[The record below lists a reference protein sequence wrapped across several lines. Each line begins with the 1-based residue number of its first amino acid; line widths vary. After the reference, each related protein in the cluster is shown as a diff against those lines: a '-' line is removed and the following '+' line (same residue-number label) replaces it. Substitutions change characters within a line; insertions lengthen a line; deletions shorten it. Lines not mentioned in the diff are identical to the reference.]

1 MANWI
6 SSKLKAAETLLQQ
19 ALLSLSLSNLMFID
33 QQAADSLRKNER
45 PYADELNVDTPTKSE
60 GIVPLKDQLKKKP
73 QENNDYNGKLRSDP
87 NFSTLNSKETEISSA
102 PKPSPKPKS
111 STLMDSDWTELLG
124 TPNQS
129 TSSVVNRS
137 NGGSVIRGLRKDGK
151 RRGSSGANVLVSE
164 VKRNQ
169 KSSGNG
175 SSVLKSGWKSR
186 EESKFKGKAGDG
198 EESSS
203 SDSLGRSSSV
213 DVQSDGKYL
222 EGREIDRNETGVKL
236 VGESKNE
243 RNEENGR
250 HFESKGVSSEDSSPL
265 NQTVEM
271 KSVLEKVDVV
281 SDVKMRMDNVQG
293 RLRNTIKEK
302 QKSVASSRSSVSDDL
317 KRGSSST
324 IDLSS
329 DSDSDSG
336 STSDSESENERRE
349 KKKRREKILAEKLAA
364 RAVEA
369 IKERENVVARLEGEK
384 QSLEKILEDRAKQQ
398 AQEASDLQ
406 TTMMETLD
414 AVDLEKQ
421 KHNNTRREALERLA
435 KLEASD
441 LQTTMMETL
450 DAVDLEKQKHN
461 NTRREALERLAKL
474 ELMRL
479 FVVTKGQKFLQ
490 TANADLARSLATVQW
505 NLEVQVNWVA
515 EIREQIELKEATCEE
530 IKRRISNSHQTG
542 TSLKQLAASKGME
555 FEREILEAEYSLI
568 ADKVI
573 QLQDKAKKLEA
584 NIEITKKEMEE
595 PTEVETELK
604 QRLGQMTDHLIQKQA
619 QVEALSSE
627 KATLL
632 FRIEAVSRF
641 LDENKTMLADSVS
654 TSSRDLESGRW
665 ELSESNWGPLFH
677 DRMRSGRK
685 HLGSLLQQLDAIF
698 LAGQVFLRRNSR
710 AKVWSL
716 VYLVCL
722 HFWVIYIFMS
732 HSRESNG
739 VKSGAV
745 ISLENINNTAGV

>member
-1 MANWI
+1 MATWI

-19 ALLSLSLSNLMFID
+19 ID

-45 PYADELNVDTPTKSE
+45 PYADELNVETPTKSE

-73 QENNDYNGKLRSDP
+73 QENNDYHGKLRSDP
-87 NFSTLNSKETEISSA
+87 NFSTKENEISSA

-111 STLMDSDWTELLG
+111 STLTDSDWTELLG
-124 TPNQS
+124 TPNQNA
-129 TSSVVNRS
+129 SSAVNRS
-137 NGGSVIRGLRKDGK
+137 NGRSVIRGLRKDGK
-151 RRGSSGANVLVSE
+151 RRGSSGPNVLVSE

-169 KSSGNG
+169 KSSGSG
-175 SSVLKSGWKSR
+175 SSVSKPG
-186 EESKFKGKAGDG
+186 EESKFKGKAGGDG

-236 VGESKNE
+236 IGELKNE
-243 RNEENGR
+243 GNEENGR
-250 HFESKGVSSEDSSPL
+250 HFDSKGVSSEDSSPS
-265 NQTVEM
+265 NQTVET
-271 KSVLEKVDVV
+271 KAVLEKADVV
-281 SDVKMRMDNVQG
+281 SDVKTRMDNGQS

-336 STSDSESENERRE
+336 SGSTSDSESENERVE
-349 KKKRREKILAEKLAA
+349 KKRRREKILAEKLAA

-406 TTMMETLD
+406 TSMMETLD

-421 KHNNTRREALERLA
+421 KHNNTRREALARLA
-435 KLEASD
+435 KLE
-441 LQTTMMETL
+441 
-450 DAVDLEKQKHN
+450 
-461 NTRREALERLAKL
+461 
-474 ELMRL
+474 
-479 FVVTKGQKFLQ
+479 

-515 EIREQIELKEATCEE
+515 DIREQIELKEATCEE

-555 FEREILEAEYSLI
+555 FEREILEAEYSFI

-632 FRIEAVSRF
+632 FRIEAVSRL
-641 LDENKTMLADSVS
+641 LDENKTMLVDSMS

-665 ELSESNWGPLFH
+665 ELSESKWGPLFH

-739 VKSGAV
+739 AKSGAV
-745 ISLENINNTAGV
+745 ISLENINNPAGE

>member
-1 MANWI
+1 MATWI

-19 ALLSLSLSNLMFID
+19 ID

-45 PYADELNVDTPTKSE
+45 PYADELNVETPTKSE

-87 NFSTLNSKETEISSA
+87 NFSTKENEISSA

-111 STLMDSDWTELLG
+111 STLTDSDWTELLG
-124 TPNQS
+124 TPNQNA
-129 TSSVVNRS
+129 SSAVNRS
-137 NGGSVIRGLRKDGK
+137 NGRSVIRGLRKDGK
-151 RRGSSGANVLVSE
+151 RRGSSGPNVLVSE

-169 KSSGNG
+169 KSSGSG
-175 SSVLKSGWKSR
+175 SSVSKPG
-186 EESKFKGKAGDG
+186 EESKFKGKAGGDG

-213 DVQSDGKYL
+213 DVQSDVKYL

-236 VGESKNE
+236 IGELKNE
-243 RNEENGR
+243 GNEENGR
-250 HFESKGVSSEDSSPL
+250 HFDSKGVSSEDSSPS
-265 NQTVEM
+265 NQTVET
-271 KSVLEKVDVV
+271 KVFLEKADVV
-281 SDVKMRMDNVQG
+281 SDVKTRMDNGQS

-336 STSDSESENERRE
+336 SGSTSDSESENERVE
-349 KKKRREKILAEKLAA
+349 KKRRREKILAEKLAA

-406 TTMMETLD
+406 TSMMETLD

-421 KHNNTRREALERLA
+421 KHNNTRREALARLA
-435 KLEASD
+435 KLE
-441 LQTTMMETL
+441 
-450 DAVDLEKQKHN
+450 
-461 NTRREALERLAKL
+461 
-474 ELMRL
+474 
-479 FVVTKGQKFLQ
+479 

-515 EIREQIELKEATCEE
+515 DIREQIELKEATCEE

-555 FEREILEAEYSLI
+555 FEREILEAEYAFI

-632 FRIEAVSRF
+632 FRIEAVSRL
-641 LDENKTMLADSVS
+641 LDENKTMLVDSMS

-665 ELSESNWGPLFH
+665 ELSESKWGPLFH

-739 VKSGAV
+739 AKSGAV
-745 ISLENINNTAGV
+745 ISLENINNPAGE

>member
-19 ALLSLSLSNLMFID
+19 ID

-111 STLMDSDWTELLG
+111 STLTDSDWTELLG

-435 KLEASD
+435 KLE
-441 LQTTMMETL
+441 
-450 DAVDLEKQKHN
+450 
-461 NTRREALERLAKL
+461 
-474 ELMRL
+474 
-479 FVVTKGQKFLQ
+479 

>member
-1 MANWI
+1 M
-6 SSKLKAAETLLQQ
+6 
-19 ALLSLSLSNLMFID
+19 
-33 QQAADSLRKNER
+33 
-45 PYADELNVDTPTKSE
+45 
-60 GIVPLKDQLKKKP
+60 PLKDQLKKKP

-111 STLMDSDWTELLG
+111 STLTDSDWTELLG

-169 KSSGNG
+169 KSSGDG

-293 RLRNTIKEK
+293 RLRNTIKEN

-435 KLEASD
+435 KLE
-441 LQTTMMETL
+441 
-450 DAVDLEKQKHN
+450 
-461 NTRREALERLAKL
+461 
-474 ELMRL
+474 
-479 FVVTKGQKFLQ
+479 

>member
-1 MANWI
+1 MATWI

-19 ALLSLSLSNLMFID
+19 ID

-45 PYADELNVDTPTKSE
+45 PYADELNVETPTKSE

-87 NFSTLNSKETEISSA
+87 NFSTKENEISSA

-111 STLMDSDWTELLG
+111 STLTDSDWTELLG
-124 TPNQS
+124 TPNQNA
-129 TSSVVNRS
+129 SSAVNRS
-137 NGGSVIRGLRKDGK
+137 NGRSVIRGLRTDGK
-151 RRGSSGANVLVSE
+151 RRGSSGPNVLVSE

-169 KSSGNG
+169 KSSGSGSG
-175 SSVLKSGWKSR
+175 SSVLKPG
-186 EESKFKGKAGDG
+186 EESKFKGKAGGDG

-236 VGESKNE
+236 VGELKNE
-243 RNEENGR
+243 GNEENGR
-250 HFESKGVSSEDSSPL
+250 HFDSKGVSSEDSSPL
-265 NQTVEM
+265 NQTVET
-271 KSVLEKVDVV
+271 KSVLEKADVV
-281 SDVKMRMDNVQG
+281 SDVKTRMDNVQS

-336 STSDSESENERRE
+336 SGSTSDSESENERVE
-349 KKKRREKILAEKLAA
+349 KKRRREKILAEKLAA

-406 TTMMETLD
+406 TSMMETLD

-421 KHNNTRREALERLA
+421 KHNNTRREALARLA
-435 KLEASD
+435 KLE
-441 LQTTMMETL
+441 
-450 DAVDLEKQKHN
+450 
-461 NTRREALERLAKL
+461 
-474 ELMRL
+474 
-479 FVVTKGQKFLQ
+479 

-515 EIREQIELKEATCEE
+515 DIREQIELKEATCEE

-555 FEREILEAEYSLI
+555 FEREILEAEYSFI

-632 FRIEAVSRF
+632 FRIEAVSRL
-641 LDENKTMLADSVS
+641 LDENKTMLVDSMS

-665 ELSESNWGPLFH
+665 ELSESKWGPLFH
-677 DRMRSGRK
+677 DRMRSGRR

-739 VKSGAV
+739 AKSGAV
-745 ISLENINNTAGV
+745 ISLENINNTAGE

>member
-1 MANWI
+1 MATWI

-19 ALLSLSLSNLMFID
+19 ID

-45 PYADELNVDTPTKSE
+45 PYADELNVETPTKSE

-87 NFSTLNSKETEISSA
+87 NFSTKENEISSA

-111 STLMDSDWTELLG
+111 STLTDSDWTELLG
-124 TPNQS
+124 TPNQNA
-129 TSSVVNRS
+129 SSAVNRS
-137 NGGSVIRGLRKDGK
+137 NGRSVIRGLRKDGK
-151 RRGSSGANVLVSE
+151 RRGSSGPNVLVSE

-169 KSSGNG
+169 KSSGSG
-175 SSVLKSGWKSR
+175 SSVSKPG
-186 EESKFKGKAGDG
+186 EESKFKGKAGGDG

-236 VGESKNE
+236 IGELKNE
-243 RNEENGR
+243 GNEENGR

-265 NQTVEM
+265 NQTVET
-271 KSVLEKVDVV
+271 KSVLEKADVV
-281 SDVKMRMDNVQG
+281 SDVKTRMDNGQS

-336 STSDSESENERRE
+336 SGSTSDSESENERVE
-349 KKKRREKILAEKLAA
+349 KKRRREKILAEKLAA

-406 TTMMETLD
+406 TSMMETLD

-421 KHNNTRREALERLA
+421 KHNNTRREALARLA
-435 KLEASD
+435 KLE
-441 LQTTMMETL
+441 
-450 DAVDLEKQKHN
+450 
-461 NTRREALERLAKL
+461 
-474 ELMRL
+474 
-479 FVVTKGQKFLQ
+479 

-515 EIREQIELKEATCEE
+515 DIREQIELREATCEE

-555 FEREILEAEYSLI
+555 FEREILEAEYAFI

-632 FRIEAVSRF
+632 FRIEAVSRL
-641 LDENKTMLADSVS
+641 LDENKTMLVDSMS

-665 ELSESNWGPLFH
+665 ELSESKWGPLFH

-739 VKSGAV
+739 AKSGAV
-745 ISLENINNTAGV
+745 ISLENINNPAGE

>member
-19 ALLSLSLSNLMFID
+19 ID
-33 QQAADSLRKNER
+33 QQAADSLRKDER
-45 PYADELNVDTPTKSE
+45 PYADELNVHTPTKSE

-87 NFSTLNSKETEISSA
+87 NFSTLNSKEIEISSA

-111 STLMDSDWTELLG
+111 STLTDSDWTELLG
-124 TPNQS
+124 TPNQ
-129 TSSVVNRS
+129 TASSVVNRS

-151 RRGSSGANVLVSE
+151 RRGSSVANVLVSE

-169 KSSGNG
+169 KSSGSG
-175 SSVLKSGWKSR
+175 SSVLKSSWKSG

-222 EGREIDRNETGVKL
+222 ETGVKL

-250 HFESKGVSSEDSSPL
+250 HFDSKGVSSEDSSPL
-265 NQTVEM
+265 NRTVEM

-281 SDVKMRMDNVQG
+281 SDVKTRMMDDVQG

-336 STSDSESENERRE
+336 STSDSESENERKE
-349 KKKRREKILAEKLAA
+349 KKRRREKILAEKLAA
-364 RAVEA
+364 RAVGA

-414 AVDLEKQ
+414 AVDIEKQ
-421 KHNNTRREALERLA
+421 KHNNTRREALARLA
-435 KLEASD
+435 KLE
-441 LQTTMMETL
+441 
-450 DAVDLEKQKHN
+450 
-461 NTRREALERLAKL
+461 
-474 ELMRL
+474 
-479 FVVTKGQKFLQ
+479 

-515 EIREQIELKEATCEE
+515 EFRDQIELKEATCEE

-584 NIEITKKEMEE
+584 NIEITKKEIEE

-641 LDENKTMLADSVS
+641 LDENKTMLADSIS

-665 ELSESNWGPLFH
+665 ELSESEWGPLFH

-716 VYLVCL
+716 AYLVCL

-739 VKSGAV
+739 AKSGAV

>member
-19 ALLSLSLSNLMFID
+19 ID

-111 STLMDSDWTELLG
+111 STLTDSDWTELLG

-129 TSSVVNRS
+129 TSSLVNRS

-169 KSSGNG
+169 KSSGDG

-293 RLRNTIKEK
+293 RLRNTIKEN

-435 KLEASD
+435 KLE
-441 LQTTMMETL
+441 
-450 DAVDLEKQKHN
+450 
-461 NTRREALERLAKL
+461 
-474 ELMRL
+474 
-479 FVVTKGQKFLQ
+479 

-710 AKVWSL
+710 AKAWSL